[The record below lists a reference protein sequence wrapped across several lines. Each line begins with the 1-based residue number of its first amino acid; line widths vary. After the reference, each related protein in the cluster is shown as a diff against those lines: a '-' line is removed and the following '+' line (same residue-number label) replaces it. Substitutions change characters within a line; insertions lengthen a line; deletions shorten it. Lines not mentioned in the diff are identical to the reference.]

1 VKRATSADLEI
12 YGPPG
17 IYNYIVTNMT
27 HTLSHISLIRIIVY
41 ELVDGV
47 EDKAEQLALRRSN
60 SNHST
65 DRKDPF
71 RSQYHEMEFRTKRN
85 IVRRVIYRNNDHFW
99 NLFEPSPKEVHPG
112 NEKHHSKAGNKNNNN
127 HDNNLL
133 WIQAGEVGHVHGIQ
147 SFGYIITELDPPLN
161 IDKDKAIALGVN
173 PGKKYRL
180 LKEGISVEVDDE
192 HTTENGKEKATAA
205 YPDIDIIHEKRNDND
220 LETDENKER
229 RLVHPHQVLIQ
240 EYKRGRKFAYI
251 GDNYKLSPAFCRLAM
266 DCDILVNEATLSTQ
280 TSPTT
285 SPSLPL
291 IPKEAI
297 LRGHSTAAM
306 SAQVGRD
313 LNAQVLIL
321 NHFSASNC
329 TKESMEQMLEE
340 ANKVKNNERKDVDT
354 TADGNDVVFPMV
366 IIPSFDLMEVMV
378 PKGGFLF
385 HGTQEENKIDKNQR
399 G

>member
-1 VKRATSADLEI
+1 MSRANTTSKSSVGKISFVRKIFITHLHGDHILGLPGLLLGLNSIVRTRDNAVAATKIRQIKYERQEQQQQQNPDLEI

-133 WIQAGEVGHVHGIQ
+133 QIQSGEVGHVRGIQ
-147 SFGYIITELDPPLN
+147 TFGYIITELDPPLN

-180 LKEGISVEVDDE
+180 LKEGILVEVDDE
-192 HTTENGKEKATAA
+192 HTTENGEEKATAA
-205 YPDIDIIHEKRNDND
+205 YPDIDIIHEKRNDN
-220 LETDENKER
+220 
-229 RLVHPHQVLIQ
+229 
-240 EYKRGRKFAYI
+240 
-251 GDNYKLSPAFCRLAM
+251 
-266 DCDILVNEATLSTQ
+266 
-280 TSPTT
+280 
-285 SPSLPL
+285 
-291 IPKEAI
+291 
-297 LRGHSTAAM
+297 
-306 SAQVGRD
+306 
-313 LNAQVLIL
+313 
-321 NHFSASNC
+321 
-329 TKESMEQMLEE
+329 
-340 ANKVKNNERKDVDT
+340 
-354 TADGNDVVFPMV
+354 
-366 IIPSFDLMEVMV
+366 
-378 PKGGFLF
+378 
-385 HGTQEENKIDKNQR
+385 
-399 G
+399 

>member
-1 VKRATSADLEI
+1 
-12 YGPPG
+12 
-17 IYNYIVTNMT
+17 MT

-147 SFGYIITELDPPLN
+147 SFGYIITELDPPLYNNHDNNLLQIQAGEVGHVRGIQSFGYIITELDPPLN
-161 IDKDKAIALGVN
+161 IDKDKAIALGDN
-173 PGKKYRL
+173 PSKKYRL

-205 YPDIDIIHEKRNDND
+205 YPDIFIVHEKRNDNWYH
-220 LETDENKER
+220 TS
-229 RLVHPHQVLIQ
+229 HQ
-240 EYKRGRKFAYI
+240 KP
-251 GDNYKLSPAFCRLAM
+251 N
-266 DCDILVNEATLSTQ
+266 
-280 TSPTT
+280 
-285 SPSLPL
+285 
-291 IPKEAI
+291 
-297 LRGHSTAAM
+297 
-306 SAQVGRD
+306 
-313 LNAQVLIL
+313 
-321 NHFSASNC
+321 NH
-329 TKESMEQMLEE
+329 Q
-340 ANKVKNNERKDVDT
+340 
-354 TADGNDVVFPMV
+354 G
-366 IIPSFDLMEVMV
+366 
-378 PKGGFLF
+378 
-385 HGTQEENKIDKNQR
+385 
-399 G
+399 